1 MKNILTILTLTI
13 MLSVN
18 SNAHKRI
25 DSLKNNIEDKSLK
38 LTIDLGNIDKL
49 SNELI
54 LRQIRA
60 YTKNFLKN
68 TEASRYNIIIKA
80 STSPKK
86 NHYELKAISFTVDI
100 KGTLSEVKKELET
113 IDAVIID
120 LRESSQESTF

>member
-1 MKNILTILTLTI
+1 MKDLLTILTLTVL
-13 MLSVN
+13 LSVN
-18 SNAHKRI
+18 SHAHKSI
-25 DSLKNNIEDKSLK
+25 DSLKHNIEDKALK

-54 LRQIRA
+54 LRQISA

-86 NHYELKAISFTVDI
+86 NHYELKDISFTVDI

-113 IDAVIID
+113 IDAVIVD
-120 LRESSQESTF
+120 LRKSSQETTF